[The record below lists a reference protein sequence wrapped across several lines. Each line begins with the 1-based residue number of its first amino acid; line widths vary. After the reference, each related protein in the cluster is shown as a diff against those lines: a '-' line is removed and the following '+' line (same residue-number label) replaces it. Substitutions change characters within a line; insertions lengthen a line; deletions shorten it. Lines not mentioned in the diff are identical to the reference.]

1 MRNLAKCA
9 FTALLAVLSA
19 TAADAATPKT
29 TKPSAS
35 STPAMMQMPMVAPLF
50 IEDGDFTSTLVLVNS
65 SAVPTYADVT
75 VRALDGKTVATKRIQ
90 FQPHSQQQVTLR
102 SLLDAAGAPGVTTG
116 SITVMQSPDLSGVV
130 ITAALSMTRLSSP
143 PNYIDE
149 ELAMPSAEGS
159 QVLRAVA
166 DKGDGSPICCSQ
178 QSFYYGATCA
188 GAVPGKTRRSI
199 F

>member
-75 VRALDGKTVATKRIQ
+75 VRALDGKTVGRVA
-90 FQPHSQQQVTLR
+90 
-102 SLLDAAGAPGVTTG
+102 
-116 SITVMQSPDLSGVV
+116 
-130 ITAALSMTRLSSP
+130 
-143 PNYIDE
+143 
-149 ELAMPSAEGS
+149 
-159 QVLRAVA
+159 QVLEMMPNE
-166 DKGDGSPICCSQ
+166 GME
-178 QSFYYGATCA
+178 
-188 GAVPGKTRRSI
+188 
-199 F
+199 